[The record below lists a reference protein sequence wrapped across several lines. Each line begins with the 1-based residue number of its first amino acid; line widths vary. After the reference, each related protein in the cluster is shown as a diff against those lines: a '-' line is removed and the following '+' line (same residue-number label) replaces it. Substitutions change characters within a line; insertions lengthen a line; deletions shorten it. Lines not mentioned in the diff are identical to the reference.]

1 MYLPSCLSSTTVLA
15 SRYVGC
21 RLFPSSS
28 LSLSNMNFVSVCLYF
43 ITLTS
48 TASLYQ
54 MRALY
59 RFRVATNPENALN
72 RSVMNE
78 RYGIQLPLIASRVP
92 HKVLLVLVF
101 VHKLFSRSNASGLS
115 WPPRLLLRFQSS
127 PKLSSLIPFDFLLL
141 FLDGLEKP

>member
-1 MYLPSCLSSTTVLA
+1 
-15 SRYVGC
+15 
-21 RLFPSSS
+21 
-28 LSLSNMNFVSVCLYF
+28 
-43 ITLTS
+43 
-48 TASLYQ
+48 

-92 HKVLLVLVF
+92 HKVLLVLLVF
-101 VHKLFSRSNASGLS
+101 VHKLFSHSNA
-115 WPPRLLLRFQSS
+115 PRLAGLL
-127 PKLSSLIPFDFLLL
+127 LSSFDSKPLQRFPSLVPFDFLLL